1 MTQPQARQ
9 DFDDEVRA
17 DISYEKG
24 LAVKAAIAIVLVLAV
39 IALRILF
46 I

>member
-1 MTQPQARQ
+1 MTQPQARR

-17 DISYEKG
+17 DIRYEKG
-24 LAVKAAIAIVLVLAV
+24 LVIKAAAAIVLVLAV
-39 IALRILF
+39 IVLRVLF